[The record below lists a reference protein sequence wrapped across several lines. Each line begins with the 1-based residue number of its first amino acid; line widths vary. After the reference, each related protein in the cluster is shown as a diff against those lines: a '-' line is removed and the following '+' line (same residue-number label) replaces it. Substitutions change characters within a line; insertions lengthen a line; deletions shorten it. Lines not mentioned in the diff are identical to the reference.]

1 MYLQM
6 KLLEISWFPTRL
18 IHLLESRHSLYPCHS
33 SYITLVKSLFYPTR
47 STYVIILPKLLS
59 RTLSS
64 FILLMNS
71 SIYPSDSTHVIL
83 LMNSFT
89 LPNSLYPSDSTHVTL
104 LMNSW
109 IHELYSTL
117 PNSFIT
123 LPLPN
128 SPPPLNTPISHETP
142 SSPYAYLNSNHP
154 SNNPIND
161 PLRDNAPNYQ
171 QKNEKKEINSPS

>member
-64 FILLMNS
+64 FTLLMNS
-71 SIYPSDSTHVIL
+71 SIYPSDSTHELSWWIHE
-83 LMNSFT
+83 
-89 LPNSLYPSDSTHVTL
+89 LYPSDSTYVTL

-117 PNSFIT
+117 PNSFT
-123 LPLPN
+123 H
-128 SPPPLNTPISHETP
+128 SPPHKLPTSSNPPQFPMKHPPRPMPISTP
-142 SSPYAYLNSNHP
+142 TIL
-154 SNNPIND
+154 
-161 PLRDNAPNYQ
+161 LTTQ
-171 QKNEKKEINSPS
+171 

>member
-64 FILLMNS
+64 FTLLMNS
-71 SIYPSDSTHVIL
+71 SIYPSDSTQVTL
-83 LMNSFT
+83 LM
-89 LPNSLYPSDSTHVTL
+89 SLYPSDSTHVILPKWLYSCDSTNEFMNPWTL
-104 LMNSW
+104 LNSTQL
-109 IHELYSTL
+109 IHH
-117 PNSFIT
+117 
-123 LPLPN
+123 
-128 SPPPLNTPISHETP
+128 SPPTKLPTSSKHPNFPWNTLLALCLSQLQP
-142 SSPYAYLNSNHP
+142 SF
-154 SNNPIND
+154 
-161 PLRDNAPNYQ
+161 
-171 QKNEKKEINSPS
+171 